1 MATLTNNGLIVYDN
15 DKTCF
20 MADIKKAIRNGNTG
34 GRKIY
39 FDERRN
45 GFVIDH
51 ITDDYIFIK
60 LNDDQMFKYKN
71 GISDPVVDQLR
82 DLEKF
87 YEENKNKDEMI
98 ESALNGDLPSDKK
111 SISIYSGYLNL
122 DILKTGAT
130 ILRNAVLVSLPT
142 LMTIDSFVRLITS
155 LFNENIPQLLISLG
169 EMFIGLIAIAVQFVE
184 YSDETTLAIKNF
196 KEYFNRIKAN
206 LIRKKDLTDHI
217 KHLKAIE
224 KGANNEEF
232 DFQSFVNDEK
242 IKEEQ
247 RAVEFS
253 DAFLN
258 EIKEILDL
266 TKQLP
271 KEEQDDYALKI
282 LAIIEYYKEKRLNIM
297 TTESKLVYGEVADV
311 NILVSELR
319 PKLNTMRFEIEEKIR
334 KQNDIDKFV
343 EQCDTLAEC
352 TKSSYDE
359 WSDDLNGSGYAT
371 QKMA

>member
-39 FDERRN
+39 FDERSN

-51 ITDDYIFIK
+51 ITDDYIFIN

-122 DILKTGAT
+122 DILKTGAI

-169 EMFIGLIAIAVQFVE
+169 EMFLGLIAIAVQCVE

-371 QKMA
+371 KRMA